1 MLQCEGCHR
10 FVHATETSCPFCAA
24 PGLARGPMVAFA
36 AGLSLL
42 ACTDPDD
49 DVGETNEVTS
59 QETLDYSGSDYGG
72 PPPCEELDTALPIV
86 VGSNPVDTTMSG
98 DGFSTSCGDQ
108 LGTGSD
114 RLLQFIAP
122 AAGNFTFTLTGANF
136 DAWLLQSNSYCYA
149 SGEETCV
156 PNLAVDIDLVEGDT
170 LYLILDSSTDGG
182 GTASVD
188 VTQG

>member
-1 MLQCEGCHR
+1 
-10 FVHATETSCPFCAA
+10 
-24 PGLARGPMVAFA
+24 MVAFA

-42 ACTDPDD
+42 ACTEPDD
-49 DVGETNEVTS
+49 DAGETNEVTS

-149 SGEETCV
+149 SGEEACV
-156 PNLAVDIDLVEGDT
+156 PNLGVDIDLVEGDT

>member
-1 MLQCEGCHR
+1 
-10 FVHATETSCPFCAA
+10 
-24 PGLARGPMVAFA
+24 MVAFA

-42 ACTDPDD
+42 ACTEPDD
-49 DVGETNEVTS
+49 ESGETNEEVTS

-72 PPPCEELDTALPIV
+72 PPPCEELDTAIPIS

-98 DGFSTSCGDQ
+98 DAFSTSCGDQ

-114 RLLQFIAP
+114 QLLEFVAP
-122 AAGNFTFTLTGANF
+122 AAGHFTFTLTGANF
-136 DAWLLQSNSYCYA
+136 DAWLLQSNYYCYV
-149 SGEETCV
+149 SGEETCM
-156 PNLAVDIDLVEGDT
+156 PNLAVDINLGEGDT
-170 LYLILDSSTDGG
+170 LYLVLDSSADGG